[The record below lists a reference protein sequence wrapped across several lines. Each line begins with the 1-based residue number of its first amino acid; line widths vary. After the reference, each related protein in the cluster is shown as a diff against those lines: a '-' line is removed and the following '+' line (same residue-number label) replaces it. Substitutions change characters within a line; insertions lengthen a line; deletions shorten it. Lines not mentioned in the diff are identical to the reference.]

1 MIEQQYLKT
10 SYDDNPIMYGAF
22 VGCVSWA
29 IGNPEIMAWYREE
42 TGDRFQPPKNAIEES
57 IDKATGNDLAFLQ
70 RFSDWVEVNLFG
82 TPAQVFRSDDH
93 GAMR

>member
-1 MIEQQYLKT
+1 
-10 SYDDNPIMYGAF
+10 MYGAF

-29 IGNPEIMAWYREE
+29 LGNPEIMAWFREE
-42 TGDRFQPPKNAIEES
+42 TGDRFQPAKNAIEQM

-82 TPAQVFRSDDH
+82 TPAQVFG
-93 GAMR
+93 GAE